1 MLLNQL
7 RGRGY
12 AVQPT
17 ATGCVMVTCVA
28 LLLVGCHSN
37 SSEPSSDSSFGDM
50 PALPERSEPT
60 KGPAL
65 DEELVDQAARNLPG
79 AKSYTEAGELLG
91 DRPTA
96 VVTPDPAFPGL
107 AVLAACAADES
118 TNRTL
123 KLAITQGGKLIGE
136 AAVDCADPQ
145 HPETAVATYQ
155 PQQFSAHGGNV
166 NITIDPP
173 IPARYSLR
181 ILGINN

>member
-1 MLLNQL
+1 
-7 RGRGY
+7 
-12 AVQPT
+12 
-17 ATGCVMVTCVA
+17 
-28 LLLVGCHSN
+28 
-37 SSEPSSDSSFGDM
+37 M
-50 PALPERSEPT
+50 PAPPERSEPT

-96 VVTPDPAFPGL
+96 VVTPDPAFPEL

-136 AAVDCADPQ
+136 VAVDRADPQ

-155 PQQFSAHGGNV
+155 PQQFSAHSGNV

-181 ILGINN
+181 LLGINN